1 MRCACSGP
9 PAKHLMAGMLTPEQM
24 QELSATRGIE
34 FDKLFLKA
42 RIENHLGVSEMAAN
56 LSSASAVR
64 EQSTVFKFAEEVDTD
79 QTIEIQRMLEI
90 LEGIK

>member
-1 MRCACSGP
+1 M
-9 PAKHLMAGMLTPEQM
+9 
-24 QELSATRGIE
+24 
-34 FDKLFLKA
+34 
-42 RIENHLGVSEMAAN
+42 VAN